1 MSQQDSLSPDVAIRA
16 SALFNEM
23 RIAIFRRTD
32 KLFAGLFVFQWLA
45 GIVAALLI
53 SPTAWAGEQGY
64 THIHVWAAIF
74 LGGTIAIAPI
84 AMVLAMPGRTLTRHV
99 IAVAQMMTSGLLIH
113 LSGGR
118 IETHFHYFGSL
129 AFLAFYRDWHVLI
142 TASIVAAA
150 DLLVRGQYFPMSM
163 YGVAAI
169 QPWRWVEHVGWVV
182 FEDFFLIISIVQSLN
197 EMKAIAA
204 NRARLETVNTQIEQ
218 EVTIRTA
225 ELRETGRELVTA
237 REAALDASRAK
248 SEFLSSMSHEIRT
261 PMNAILG
268 MAQLLEET
276 QLNPDQ
282 QRYLEIMTSNGD
294 ALLDLINGILDL
306 ARIESGRLSLEQAEF
321 DLESL
326 VDRTV
331 ETLGI
336 RAHQKGLELLANV
349 MPGVPLALI
358 GDRLRVRQV
367 LLNLIGNAVKFTESG
382 QVLLTVERDGES
394 DEPVRLHFSIA
405 DTGIGIAKDKLEDV
419 FASFTQA
426 DSSTTRQYGGS
437 GLGLA
442 IVRRLVELMGGRV
455 WVESELG
462 RGSVFHFTAQFQV
475 QTGAPREQLPSTTVM
490 LSGVRALVVDDNST
504 NRLILRE
511 MLSSRGAEVDEA
523 EDGLTALEHI
533 ERARTVGVP
542 YKLVLLD
549 CRMPG
554 MNGFQV
560 AERLKAATGEGLTVL
575 MLSSDDLKVQLTRA
589 RELGLDAYLVKPVRR
604 TDLFEAIAAMM
615 IKHAARSKVT
625 PPNTD
630 IPRRLSRRR
639 TPPRFRNRVGL
650 YRSCWPTIRR
660 TIAC

>member
-1 MSQQDSLSPDVAIRA
+1 MSQQDNLSPDVAIRA

-150 DLLVRGQYFPMSM
+150 DHFVRGQYFPMSM

-276 QLNPDQ
+276 QLNSDQ

-405 DTGIGIAKDKLEDV
+405 DTGSESPRTNLK
-419 FASFTQA
+419 T
-426 DSSTTRQYGGS
+426 SS
-437 GLGLA
+437 
-442 IVRRLVELMGGRV
+442 
-455 WVESELG
+455 
-462 RGSVFHFTAQFQV
+462 
-475 QTGAPREQLPSTTVM
+475 
-490 LSGVRALVVDDNST
+490 
-504 NRLILRE
+504 
-511 MLSSRGAEVDEA
+511 
-523 EDGLTALEHI
+523 
-533 ERARTVGVP
+533 
-542 YKLVLLD
+542 
-549 CRMPG
+549 
-554 MNGFQV
+554 
-560 AERLKAATGEGLTVL
+560 
-575 MLSSDDLKVQLTRA
+575 
-589 RELGLDAYLVKPVRR
+589 PV
-604 TDLFEAIAAMM
+604 
-615 IKHAARSKVT
+615 
-625 PPNTD
+625 
-630 IPRRLSRRR
+630 SRRR
-639 TPPRFRNRVGL
+639 ILRPRGSTAAADSAS
-650 YRSCWPTIRR
+650 RSCAGWSS
-660 TIAC
+660 